1 MFYDLIFYLN
11 LDLGMSNQLDIITII
26 TSFYF

>member
-11 LDLGMSNQLDIITII
+11 LDLGMSSQLDIITII
-26 TSFYF
+26 KSFYF